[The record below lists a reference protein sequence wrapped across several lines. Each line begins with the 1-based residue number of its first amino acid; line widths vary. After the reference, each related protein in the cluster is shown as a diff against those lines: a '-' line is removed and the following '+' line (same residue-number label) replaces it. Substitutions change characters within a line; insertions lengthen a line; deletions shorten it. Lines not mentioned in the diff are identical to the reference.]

1 MKLKYNFII
10 SEIAGQKVAV
20 PIDCGNGEQSI
31 IKINDTGAYI
41 LEKLKTNTSKEE
53 IIESIKYDFNI
64 DNEENIE
71 NWVANFIQK
80 LKEAEVLADD

>member
-1 MKLKYNFII
+1 MKLKYNFVI

-41 LEKLKTNTSKEE
+41 LEKLKVDTSKEE
-53 IIESIKYDFNI
+53 IIKSILCDF
-64 DNEENIE
+64 DVEDENNLE
-71 NWVANFIQK
+71 KWVADFIQK
-80 LKEAEVLADD
+80 LKEAEVLTDD